1 MERHIAFRQNR
12 VLRRRQSSVL
22 LHARLVPTHRQR
34 STMTVRPTAD
44 TPAVSWPRPER
55 KRVLVVGRDPG
66 VTAVIAGG
74 LRPPFETEADNT
86 ATQTPA
92 PIPGGALGLIVA
104 ENAQGGPGA

>member
-44 TPAVSWPRPER
+44 TPAVSRPRPER

-74 LRPPFETEADNT
+74 LRPPFATEGGLTATEA
-86 ATQTPA
+86 
-92 PIPGGALGLIVA
+92 LG
-104 ENAQGGPGA
+104 QGRGGPLGRIGAD